1 MADSDSGTHISDI
14 TENSPEDLEA
24 KTEGNNKALIE
35 VIFVPNVNT
44 TNLINYQNIEWLTI
58 GEIFCKNFIKTYGNQ
73 NKMKYITPRNRFVTF
88 MKFLSSFF

>member
-44 TNLINYQNIEWLTI
+44 TNLINYQNIE
-58 GEIFCKNFIKTYGNQ
+58 
-73 NKMKYITPRNRFVTF
+73 
-88 MKFLSSFF
+88 